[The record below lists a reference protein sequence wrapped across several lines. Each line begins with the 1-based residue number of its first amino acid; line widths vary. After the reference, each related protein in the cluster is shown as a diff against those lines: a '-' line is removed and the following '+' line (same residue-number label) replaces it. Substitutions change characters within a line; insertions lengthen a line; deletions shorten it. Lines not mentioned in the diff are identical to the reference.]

1 MLVIIGMVLVAIGL
15 PCKIG
20 ELDTSESLPYLCC
33 KLCCTTAG
41 LALAG
46 GGVFTLA

>member
-1 MLVIIGMVLVAIGL
+1 MENFTEKL

-20 ELDTSESLPYLCC
+20 DLADSISELFPYLCC